1 MKKYFVLLTV
11 LMTVLTLTACT
22 AAADFAMPAAFAA
35 PAASKA
41 PVQEPVPAATAA
53 PQSVEAAPQPVTAD
67 VLSPEAAQAA
77 ALAHAGLTADEVT
90 HVRTHLDYDDGR
102 REYEVE
108 FYCGDREY
116 DYDIDALTG
125 DIRSFDSVAG
135 HCVRQAEHKPEA
147 SAQNTELLA
156 EAEAKAIALE
166 HAGIAEANARFHKVH
181 LDTDDGRREYDI
193 EFRVGNVEY
202 EYEIDAQSGRI
213 LDHDKDYDD

>member
-41 PVQEPVPAATAA
+41 PVQEPVPA
-53 PQSVEAAPQPVTAD
+53 VTASPAEEL
-67 VLSPEAAQAA
+67 LSPEAAQAA
-77 ALAHAGLTADEVT
+77 ALAHAGLTVGEVT
-90 HVRTHLDYDDGR
+90 YVRTHLDHDDGR
-102 REYEVE
+102 KEYEIE

-125 DIRSFDSVAG
+125 DIRSFDSEAE
-135 HCVRQAEHKPEA
+135 HCVRQAEHKPES

>member
-41 PVQEPVPAATAA
+41 PVQEPVPA
-53 PQSVEAAPQPVTAD
+53 VTASPAEEL
-67 VLSPEAAQAA
+67 LSPEAAQAA
-77 ALAHAGLTADEVT
+77 ALAHAGLTVGEVT
-90 HVRTHLDYDDGR
+90 YVRTHLDHDDGR

-125 DIRSFDSVAG
+125 DIRSFDSEAE
-135 HCVRQAEHKPEA
+135 HCVRQAEHKPES

>member
-1 MKKYFVLLTV
+1 MKKYFVLLTA

-22 AAADFAMPAAFAA
+22 AAADSAMPAAYAA

-41 PVQEPVPAATAA
+41 PVQEEPAPDAA
-53 PQSVEAAPQPVTAD
+53 AAPQPVEAAPAKD

-90 HVRTHLDYDDGR
+90 YVRTHLDHDDGR
-102 REYEVE
+102 KEYEIE

-125 DIRSFDSVAG
+125 AIRSFDSELE
-135 HCVRQAEHKPEA
+135 HREHKSDSSEQ
-147 SAQNTELLA
+147 STELLA

-166 HAGIAEANARFHKVH
+166 HAGVAEANARFHKVH
-181 LDTDDGRREYDI
+181 LDTDDGRKEYDI
-193 EFRVGNVEY
+193 EFRAGHMEY

-213 LDHDKDYDD
+213 LDFDKDRDD

>member
-41 PVQEPVPAATAA
+41 PVQEPVPA
-53 PQSVEAAPQPVTAD
+53 VTASPAEEL
-67 VLSPEAAQAA
+67 LSPEAAQAA

-125 DIRSFDSVAG
+125 DIRSFDSEAE
-135 HCVRQAEHKPEA
+135 HCVRQAEHKPES

-213 LDHDKDYDD
+213 LDFDKDHDD

>member
-41 PVQEPVPAATAA
+41 PVQEPVPA
-53 PQSVEAAPQPVTAD
+53 VTASPAEEL
-67 VLSPEAAQAA
+67 LSPEAAQAA
-77 ALAHAGLTADEVT
+77 ALAHAGLTVGEVT
-90 HVRTHLDYDDGR
+90 YVRTHLDHDDGR
-102 REYEVE
+102 REYEIE

-125 DIRSFDSVAG
+125 DIRSFDSEAE
-135 HCVRQAEHKPEA
+135 HCVRQAEHKPES

>member
-22 AAADFAMPAAFAA
+22 AAADSAMPAAFAA

-41 PVQEPVPAATAA
+41 PVQEPVPA
-53 PQSVEAAPQPVTAD
+53 VTASPAEEL
-67 VLSPEAAQAA
+67 LSPEAAQAA

-125 DIRSFDSVAG
+125 DIRSFDSEAE
-135 HCVRQAEHKPEA
+135 HCVRQAEHKPES

>member
-41 PVQEPVPAATAA
+41 PVQEPVPA
-53 PQSVEAAPQPVTAD
+53 VTASPAEEL
-67 VLSPEAAQAA
+67 LSPEAAQAA

-90 HVRTHLDYDDGR
+90 HVRTHLDHDDGR

-125 DIRSFDSVAG
+125 DIRSFDSEAE
-135 HCVRQAEHKPEA
+135 HCVRQAEHKPES

>member
-1 MKKYFVLLTV
+1 MKKYFVLLTA

-22 AAADFAMPAAFAA
+22 AAADSAMPAAFAA

-41 PVQEPVPAATAA
+41 PVQEP
-53 PQSVEAAPQPVTAD
+53 QSVEAAPQPAVTASPAEEL
-67 VLSPEAAQAA
+67 LSPEAAQAA

-90 HVRTHLDYDDGR
+90 HVRTHLDHDDGR

-108 FYCGDREY
+108 FYTGEREY

-125 DIRSFDSVAG
+125 DIRSFDSEAE
-135 HCVRQAEHKPEA
+135 HRVRQAEHKPES

-166 HAGIAEANARFHKVH
+166 HAGVAEANARFHKVH

-202 EYEIDAQSGRI
+202 EYEIDAQTGRI
-213 LDHDKDYDD
+213 HDHDKDYAD